1 MQATTI
7 GRLLRRRAQPSRAL
21 LRIALRAVA
30 RDQPAI
36 HVYGTDHSPWV
47 QAVMLTLELKQ
58 LEYSMLST
66 PGPKTM
72 AAGAASTETGRSTSP
87 SSGRLSQLLSDFA
100 PTVRTLS
107 HASLLHARAWLS
119 VLSWR
124 DAVWPLSI

>member
-1 MQATTI
+1 M
-7 GRLLRRRAQPSRAL
+7 
-21 LRIALRAVA
+21 A

-72 AAGAASTETGRSTSP
+72 AAGAASTARSTSP

-100 PTVRTLS
+100 PTIRTLS
-107 HASLLHARAWLS
+107 HASLLRARARLS

-124 DAVWPLSI
+124 DAAWPLRI